1 MCCLNAVFTSDI
13 ILQHIQG
20 KQKSMLLF
28 LVWYLRWAKQ
38 ATNHRES
45 MQTPSTAEILYFH
58 QHARLLL
65 GKRTKVTLFTKETS
79 GKHALFPSKG
89 FYYALQDMRVGER
102 NTSPGPARPT
112 DCSWTETNT
121 ENPVSCSV
129 RRRTAVTSLRWA
141 FILPELHNL
150 VPTQTQVSCPGFHWL
165 FFPSLTII

>member
-1 MCCLNAVFTSDI
+1 MRCSHQTSFCSTYKGSRNQCCFSWFGIFVGPNKRLTTERA
-13 ILQHIQG
+13 Q
-20 KQKSMLLF
+20 
-28 LVWYLRWAKQ
+28 
-38 ATNHRES
+38 
-45 MQTPSTAEILYFH
+45 QTPSTAEILYFH

-129 RRRTAVTSLRWA
+129 RRRMAVTSLR
-141 FILPELHNL
+141 
-150 VPTQTQVSCPGFHWL
+150 
-165 FFPSLTII
+165 